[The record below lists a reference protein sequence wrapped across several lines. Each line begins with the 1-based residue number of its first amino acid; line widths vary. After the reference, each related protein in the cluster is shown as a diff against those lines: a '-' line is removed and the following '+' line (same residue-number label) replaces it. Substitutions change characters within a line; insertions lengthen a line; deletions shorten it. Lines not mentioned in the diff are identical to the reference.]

1 MFENIV
7 FGFIVSTVVL
17 GCFCF
22 IGLIQFAGLLFNLN
36 ILESFGK
43 FFKI

>member
-1 MFENIV
+1 MLENLI
-7 FGFIVSTVVL
+7 FIFILSTAAL